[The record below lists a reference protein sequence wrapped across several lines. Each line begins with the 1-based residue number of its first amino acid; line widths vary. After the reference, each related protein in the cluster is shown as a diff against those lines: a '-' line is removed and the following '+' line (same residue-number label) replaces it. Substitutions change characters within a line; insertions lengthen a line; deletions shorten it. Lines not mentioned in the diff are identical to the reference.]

1 MPIIPFHNTSVLLT
15 LTFQTKTHFM
25 NTTSK
30 SPVIKRGWFR
40 VLLIIIP
47 FFIVCGIFQLI
58 ATVLYGA
65 ITRNLNLENLQNAD
79 LSGGSG
85 LAIQFSGTLGTLLI
99 VWIFTRYINRG
110 KFKNLGFSLK
120 NQKKN
125 IFNGLF
131 AGLLMMGV
139 GTILLWGNGNLTIDS
154 VNLSLPS
161 LFQSIVLFILVSVNE
176 EVFVRGYILPNLMD
190 SMNRYIALLL
200 SSLIFTALHIFN
212 PNVSVLGVSNIFL
225 AGILLGISYIFT
237 KNLWFPIALHF
248 SWNFFQGPIFG
259 FEVSG
264 INSEALITQRMNG
277 NELLTGGQFGFE
289 GSIIA
294 TMLCSLGILLFWLI
308 YKKQDIVSTTN

>member
-1 MPIIPFHNTSVLLT
+1 
-15 LTFQTKTHFM
+15 M
-25 NTTSK
+25 NRTSK
-30 SPVIKRGWFR
+30 APAIKRGWLR
-40 VLLIIIP
+40 ALLIIIP
-47 FFIVCGIFQLI
+47 FFIVCGIFQFI
-58 ATVLYGA
+58 AIVLYGT

-79 LSGGSG
+79 MSGGSS

-99 VWIFTRYINRG
+99 VWIFTRHINRG
-110 KFKNLGFSLK
+110 KFKDLGFSLK
-120 NQKKN
+120 NQRKN
-125 IFNGLF
+125 IFYGLF
-131 AGLLMMGV
+131 AGLIMMGL
-139 GTILLWGNGNLTIDS
+139 GTLLLWGNGNLTIDS
-154 VNLSLPS
+154 VNLGLLSL
-161 LFQSIVLFILVSVNE
+161 LQSIVLFILVSVNE

-190 SMNRYIALLL
+190 SMNRYIALLV
-200 SSLIFTALHIFN
+200 SALIFTALHLFN

-259 FEVSG
+259 FKVSG
-264 INSEALITQRMNG
+264 INLETLISQSING

-308 YKKQDIVSTTN
+308 YKKQDIVSTAN